1 MIITPRYRILIYRL
15 FRKSFDGNEVHIK
28 MLISALFTGYRKWT
42 RTGLI
47 YLLLTSLKLNI
58 IMEAIKP
65 GPKPKK
71 DNGQDDQRRRVLPET
86 KPKHPDLKPHV
97 HKPKD

>member
-1 MIITPRYRILIYRL
+1 
-15 FRKSFDGNEVHIK
+15 
-28 MLISALFTGYRKWT
+28 MLISALFTGYRKLT
-42 RTGLI
+42 RKGLI
-47 YLLLTSLKLNI
+47 YLLLNSLKLNI
-58 IMEAIKP
+58 ILFMEAIKP